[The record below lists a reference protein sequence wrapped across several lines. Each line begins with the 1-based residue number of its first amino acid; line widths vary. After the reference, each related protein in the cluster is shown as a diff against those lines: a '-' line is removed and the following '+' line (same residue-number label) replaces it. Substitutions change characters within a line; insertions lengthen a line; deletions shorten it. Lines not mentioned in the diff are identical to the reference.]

1 MQLSYPIFE
10 ERLVMRLA
18 ALTELSPS
26 DRAKLREAAQSSFV
40 ISEEKPLKL
49 SGPSGRS
56 RLLVLDG
63 WLARST
69 SHRDGRRQIIGF
81 YVPGDVI
88 TPGTALN
95 FAITTDLTSVGQAT
109 LCPAPEGQSLA
120 SAYVAAAAV
129 EQAYLHRQVVRLG
142 RMNAFERV
150 EDWMWEM
157 RDRLLLSGMAQP
169 EAFQLPI
176 TQDILAD
183 VLGLTPVH
191 VNRTLKLLREVGVL
205 TWRSGYVRF
214 AHEGAPSQMACEELG
229 RRTSRTRNGAPT
241 AGQA

>member
-1 MQLSYPIFE
+1 MQLSYPTFE

-18 ALTELSPS
+18 ALTELSRS
-26 DRAKLREAAQSSFV
+26 DRVKLQEAAQSSFV

-69 SHRDGRRQIIGF
+69 SHQDGRRQIIGF

-88 TPGTALN
+88 SPGMALKTV
-95 FAITTDLTSVGQAT
+95 ITTDLTSVGQAT

-120 SAYVAAAAV
+120 RAYAAAADV
-129 EQAYLHRQVVRLG
+129 EQAYLHRQVARLG

-169 EAFQLPI
+169 QAFQLPI

-214 AHEGAPSQMACEELG
+214 AHEGASSQVACEELG
-229 RRTSRTRNGAPT
+229 SRSSRARGGTPFT
-241 AGQA
+241 GQA